1 MNSDKGKIYA
11 LSLSFLA
18 VLLSCFFIPTKT
30 PEYLIVPVLIIF
42 APIVWVLIK
51 KRSILSINKRQVL
64 LLMLVIA
71 LLYITIYYLSG
82 MKFGFYRNYFY
93 FGDFLK
99 ELAIMLVVV
108 FSTEALRRV
117 FTSQKNKLAFC
128 VIFLALVMVDVLSEY
143 NFYSLKNFNRF
154 MDFMGLCLFPSIV
167 KNALFFY
174 IASRYGFLPNVAYR
188 LIVAVVP
195 MIIPYAPA
203 VPDALLSFANI
214 VVPLIV
220 YAFIKVL
227 YEKRRREKRL
237 NKGISIAIT
246 CILVAIMTGVIM
258 VVSCQFRFC
267 AIVIATESMTGEI
280 NKGDVVV
287 YERYENQD
295 LTEGQVIVFDYNGA
309 TTVHRVVKKEIING
323 QFRYYTKGD
332 FNQDVDSG
340 FITKGDVHGV
350 VLFKVAYAGYPTL
363 WLRSIFK

>member
-1 MNSDKGKIYA
+1 
-11 LSLSFLA
+11 
-18 VLLSCFFIPTKT
+18 
-30 PEYLIVPVLIIF
+30 
-42 APIVWVLIK
+42 
-51 KRSILSINKRQVL
+51 
-64 LLMLVIA
+64 
-71 LLYITIYYLSG
+71 
-82 MKFGFYRNYFY
+82 
-93 FGDFLK
+93 
-99 ELAIMLVVV
+99 
-108 FSTEALRRV
+108 
-117 FTSQKNKLAFC
+117 
-128 VIFLALVMVDVLSEY
+128 
-143 NFYSLKNFNRF
+143 
-154 MDFMGLCLFPSIV
+154 
-167 KNALFFY
+167 
-174 IASRYGFLPNVAYR
+174 
-188 LIVAVVP
+188 

-203 VPDALLSFANI
+203 VTDALLSFANI

-246 CILVAIMTGVIM
+246 CILVAIMTGLIM